1 MALVVNGERIEDSE
15 IQQEIERLR
24 PDYEKAFKDQRLGER
39 ETQLFD
45 WSRENVIERVLLNQE
60 AKKYRG
66 QISSNEVESALAEMK
81 KQYRDEEQFYKDF
94 DAENDERVKETVKSI
109 LGIERMFQDVCNDL
123 PEPSKDAVL
132 EYYEENKERFKSA
145 ERVKV
150 SHIVKHINW
159 RADEEAAYNVIRKAQ
174 DELKNGA
181 VFEML
186 VAKYSDCPE
195 NGGDLGYITR
205 GQMVEEFEDVVFNLG
220 VGEESDIFRT
230 RFGFHIVKL
239 YDRKPAVV
247 RSLKEVKSQIAEELK
262 DQMRERAIDE
272 FIDELKNKAEIE
284 EI

>member
-24 PDYEKAFKDQRLGER
+24 PDYEKAFKDQRLEER

-220 VGEESDIFRT
+220 VSEESDIFRT
-230 RFGFHIVKL
+230 RFGFHMAKL

-247 RSLKEVKSQIAEELK
+247 RSLKEVKSQIAEELE